1 MREVIVRG
9 IDALLKGVLAGG
21 IPLIL
26 VLLFGGLLYFS
37 KKGVSVRVVLWVS
50 GILLVL
56 LLCDVIAL
64 RIAPN

>member
-1 MREVIVRG
+1 MRG